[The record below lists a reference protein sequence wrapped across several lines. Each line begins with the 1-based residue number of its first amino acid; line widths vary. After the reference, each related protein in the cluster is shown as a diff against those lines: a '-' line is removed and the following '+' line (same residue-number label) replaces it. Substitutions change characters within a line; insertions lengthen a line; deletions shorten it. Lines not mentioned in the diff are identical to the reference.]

1 MDLFKLVGTIAV
13 KNNDANKAIDETDA
27 KAKKASGSIIGSFKN
42 ISGSGTSTGKNLK
55 QIAEEQGKTINELR
69 SDVAKAA
76 AEYKK
81 SGMTA
86 SEAMKK
92 AYADIG
98 YSVGEAGKK
107 TEDFRKTLDETSDS
121 SESSSSRIVGAL
133 KKIGAAVA
141 AAFAIDKIKSFGQEI
156 VNVTASFEDGMLKVQ
171 SLSGATGEEYDK
183 LTEAALNYGSTTAWT
198 AKDVSDAMGYMA
210 LAGFDT
216 NEILQSTSGMLSLAS
231 ASGEDLATVTDIL
244 TDSMTGF
251 GDSAEDVSRYADV
264 LATVQAKSNT
274 TVGLLGE
281 AFKYVSPLAG
291 SYAYQLE
298 DVSTALGVMANAG
311 VKGSMAGTSLSSII
325 TRLGTNASGA
335 RTAIEELGVQF
346 YNSDGTA
353 RNLSDVLLDLCD
365 ATAEMGAEEKANLA
379 NTIAG
384 QEAQKGLLAILNQ
397 GSDAYENLRQ
407 QLMSCNGTAS
417 DMAQNMESG
426 LGGSIRSV
434 QSAFEGMQISIG
446 QKVSPALGDTI
457 NKISGFI
464 TGTLTPAIEKGIDK
478 FTEMKNYVGD
488 KFSPVIDKAKELFEK
503 IADKVKVLKDKLT
516 DGKSGTELF
525 KKAVDKVSSALGFV
539 IDKTSSLIDWM
550 SRHKALV
557 IALATVYGTAKA
569 AVIAYNAIM
578 GACTAVTNGVAAAQR
593 VLNAV
598 MNANPI
604 VLVISIIA
612 ALVAAFVLLWN
623 KCDEFREFWIGL
635 WESIQETLY
644 SFFEAWEIGWNAI
657 VEFFTVTIPN
667 AWNSFQEL
675 FQIGCDSI
683 VGFFSGLW
691 DSICEFFGGI
701 GEWFGEKFETA
712 WENIKSAFSSVGEFF
727 GGLWDT
733 IKSKFTDIGTKIGD
747 SVSGAFKAV
756 INGALS
762 TVESIINGFFDGIN
776 WAIDAINNIPGVD
789 ISPID
794 HVDLPELA
802 EGGVLKKGQTGYLEG
817 DGDEAVVPLEKN
829 TGWIDKLAGK
839 LYERSPNTPVESM
852 FAPTADTVYQ
862 SAVTGKLDRII
873 NLLEKFFPQLISK
886 FDIVIEID
894 GDRLIAKLMPKIDR
908 NMGDK
913 IKSTERGLA

>member
-1 MDLFKLVGTIAV
+1 MDIFKICGTIAV
-13 KNNDANKAIDETDA
+13 KNSDANKALDETDT
-27 KAKKASGSIIGSFKN
+27 KAKKASNSITGSFKN

-55 QIAEEQGKTINELR
+55 QIAEEQGKTINQLR
-69 SDVAKAA
+69 SEVATAA

-98 YSVGEAGKK
+98 YSAEEAKEK
-107 TEDFRKTLDETSDS
+107 NDNFRKSLDETSDS
-121 SESSSSRIVGAL
+121 GESSSSRIVEAL

-156 VNVTASFEDGMLKVQ
+156 VDVTASFEDGMLKVQ
-171 SLSGATGEEYDK
+171 SLSGATSEEYDK

-198 AKDVSDAMGYMA
+198 SKDVADAMGYMA

-216 NEILQSTSGMLSLAS
+216 NEILSSTSGMLSLAS
-231 ASGEDLATVTDIL
+231 ASGEDLATATDIL

-251 GDSAEDVSRYADV
+251 GDSAEDASRYADV
-264 LATVQAKSNT
+264 LSTVQAKSNT

-325 TRLGTNASGA
+325 TRLGTNTSNS
-335 RTAIEELGVQF
+335 RDAIEKLGVQF

-353 RNLSDVLLDLCD
+353 RNLSEVLLDLCD

-397 GSDAYENLRQ
+397 GSDAYESLRQ
-407 QLMSCNGTAS
+407 QLMSCNGTAA

-434 QSAFEGMQISIG
+434 QSAFEGMQISLG
-446 QKVSPALGDTI
+446 QKISPGLGETI
-457 NKISGFI
+457 DKISGFI
-464 TGTLTPAIEKGIDK
+464 TGTLTPALEKGIDK
-478 FTEMKNYVGD
+478 FTEMKDYIGD
-488 KFSPVIDKAKELFEK
+488 KFSPVIDKAKEIFEK
-503 IADKVKVLKDKLT
+503 VADKVKSLKDKLT
-516 DGKSGTELF
+516 DGKSGMELF
-525 KKAVDKVSSALGFV
+525 KGAVDTTASALGFV
-539 IDKTSSLIDWM
+539 IDKTSSLIDWL
-550 SRHKALV
+550 SRHKTLV
-557 IALATVYGTAKA
+557 VTLAAVYGTVKA
-569 AVIAYNAIM
+569 AVIAYNTIM
-578 GACTAVTNGVAAAQR
+578 GVCKAVTNGVAAAQKI
-593 VLNAV
+593 LNAV
-598 MNANPI
+598 MSANPI

-623 KCDEFREFWIGL
+623 QCDAFREFWIGL

-644 SFFEAWEIGWNAI
+644 SFFEAWETGWNSI

-683 VGFFSGLW
+683 TGFFSGLW
-691 DSICEFFGGI
+691 DDICGFFGGI
-701 GEWFGEKFETA
+701 GDWFGDRFDEA
-712 WENIKSAFSSVGEFF
+712 WDNIQSAFSSVGKFF
-727 GGLWDT
+727 GDLWDT
-733 IKSKFTDIGTKIGD
+733 IKFKFTDIGTKIGD

-776 WAIDAINNIPGVD
+776 WAIDAINNIPGVN
-789 ISPID
+789 ISPIGY
-794 HVDLPELA
+794 VDLPELA

-817 DGDEAVVPLEKN
+817 DGDEAVVPLERN
-829 TGWIDKLAGK
+829 TGWIDKVAQK
-839 LYERSPNTPVESM
+839 LYERRPITTIENTVS
-852 FAPTADTVYQ
+852 AAADTAYQ
-862 SAVTGKLDRII
+862 SSVTGKLDRII
-873 NLLEKFFPQLISK
+873 SLLETFFPQLLSK

-894 GDRLIAKLMPKIDR
+894 GDRLIAKLMPKIDKS
-908 NMGDK
+908 MGDK
-913 IKSTERGLA
+913 IKNSERGLA

>member
-13 KNNDANKAIDETDA
+13 ENSKANRAIDETVT
-27 KAKKASGSIIGSFKN
+27 KAEKASGDIIGSLRD
-42 ISGSGTSTGKNLK
+42 ISGSGADVSGTVKR
-55 QIAEEQGKTINELR
+55 AYEEIGDSADETAGKT
-69 SDVAKAA
+69 D
-76 AEYKK
+76 
-81 SGMTA
+81 G
-86 SEAMKK
+86 
-92 AYADIG
+92 
-98 YSVGEAGKK
+98 
-107 TEDFRKTLDETSDS
+107 FREKLGETSGS
-121 SESSSSRIVGAL
+121 SEKSSSRIVDAL
-133 KKIGAAVA
+133 KRIGGAAA
-141 AAFAIDKIKSFGQEI
+141 TAFAIDKITDFGGACIQASADAEAANAQFSQVFGDQEDNASKSLKGIADTAGISENRMKGSYTKIAAFAKTTGMDTKDALGLADRAMTAVADSAAFYDRSLEDTTESLQSFLKGNYENDAALGLSCTETTRNAAANALYGKSFNDLSESQKQLTLLQMVEDANKASGALGQAARESDTWTNQTGNLKQEWTDFQAELGKAVLPTAVKVVKGLASAVSKLSDHMPEI
-156 VNVTASFEDGMLKVQ
+156 VETFKKWSPLIAGVVTGLVTLKAAMAISNLITAVTA
-171 SLSGATGEEYDK
+171 
-183 LTEAALNYGSTTAWT
+183 AWT
-198 AKDVSDAMGYMA
+198 AYKTA
-210 LAGFDT
+210 
-216 NEILQSTSGMLSLAS
+216 NEG
-231 ASGEDLATVTDIL
+231 ATV
-244 TDSMTGF
+244 
-251 GDSAEDVSRYADV
+251 
-264 LATVQAKSNT
+264 
-274 TVGLLGE
+274 
-281 AFKYVSPLAG
+281 
-291 SYAYQLE
+291 
-298 DVSTALGVMANAG
+298 
-311 VKGSMAGTSLSSII
+311 
-325 TRLGTNASGA
+325 
-335 RTAIEELGVQF
+335 
-346 YNSDGTA
+346 
-353 RNLSDVLLDLCD
+353 
-365 ATAEMGAEEKANLA
+365 
-379 NTIAG
+379 
-384 QEAQKGLLAILNQ
+384 AQWL
-397 GSDAYENLRQ
+397 
-407 QLMSCNGTAS
+407 
-417 DMAQNMESG
+417 
-426 LGGSIRSV
+426 
-434 QSAFEGMQISIG
+434 
-446 QKVSPALGDTI
+446 
-457 NKISGFI
+457 
-464 TGTLTPAIEKGIDK
+464 
-478 FTEMKNYVGD
+478 
-488 KFSPVIDKAKELFEK
+488 
-503 IADKVKVLKDKLT
+503 
-516 DGKSGTELF
+516 
-525 KKAVDKVSSALGFV
+525 
-539 IDKTSSLIDWM
+539 
-550 SRHKALV
+550 
-557 IALATVYGTAKA
+557 
-569 AVIAYNAIM
+569 
-578 GACTAVTNGVAAAQR
+578 
-593 VLNAV
+593 LNAA

-691 DSICEFFGGI
+691 DSICGFFGGI
-701 GEWFGEKFETA
+701 GEWFGEKFDTA

-839 LYERSPNTPVESM
+839 LYERSPNTPIESM
-852 FAPTADTVYQ
+852 FAPTADTAYQ

-913 IKSTERGLA
+913 IKNTERGLA